1 MFWKS
6 ARKAKTSGAV
16 RVIVTV
22 FWNVSTWSPVSAVEQ
37 PLGGCRVVGGQDEQA
52 RHLLRQGENLAGGLG
67 ELAPAAHA
75 GNPAALQD
83 VSSVGEIPDE
93 QQRRPG
99 AAADQQRQRA
109 GRVSAGGQH

>member
-16 RVIVTV
+16 RLIITV
-22 FWNVSTWSPVSAVEQ
+22 FWKVSTGSPVSAVEQ
-37 PLGGCRVVGGQDEQA
+37 PLGGRRVVGGQDDQA
-52 RHLLRQGENLAGGLG
+52 WQLLRQREHLAAGLG
-67 ELAPAAHA
+67 ELAPGAHA

-99 AAADQQRQRA
+99 AAANQ
-109 GRVSAGGQH
+109 